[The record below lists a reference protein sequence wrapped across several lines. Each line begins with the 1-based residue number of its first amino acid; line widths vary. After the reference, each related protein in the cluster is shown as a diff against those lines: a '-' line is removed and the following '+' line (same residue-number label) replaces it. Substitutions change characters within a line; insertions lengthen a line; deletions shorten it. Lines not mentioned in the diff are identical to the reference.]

1 MNYKIQNENKEFLVL
16 ETKTDLIIGKFKEQ
30 SEAKKL
36 LRHLNLGGCFDGF
49 TPTFFLKSTLKPIVS
64 YK

>member
-1 MNYKIQNENKEFLVL
+1 MNYKIQNENKTFSVL
-16 ETKTDLIIGKFKEQ
+16 ETRTNQVIGSFKEQ
-30 SEAKKL
+30 QEAKKL